1 MIKRIEVIEPVAI
14 TGRIIFTHRRA
25 QCVAPHL
32 QYPGL
37 GDITKVSVYENLI
50 VTVGKVAVA
59 RRLAGD
65 LSVASPGEI
74 TFGSVGTGT
83 DLPAIT
89 DTTLQTEFFRK
100 ILSVRTF
107 SSNVAILQMFMNSSE
122 GNANLREFGLFGEA
136 ASATPDSG
144 TLFNRVNI
152 TEDKTAAT
160 TLTIEAQITVG

>member
-1 MIKRIEVIEPVAI
+1 MSRIKPLEVVSLTGHI
-14 TGRIIFTHRRA
+14 TFIYRRVGA
-25 QCVAPHL
+25 RTSHL
-32 QYPGL
+32 QKPGV
-37 GDITKVSVYENLI
+37 GEIVRVSEYTNLI
-50 VTVGKVAVA
+50 VTTGKVAVA

-65 LSVASPGEI
+65 LSVANAGEI

-83 DLPAIT
+83 NVPAVA

-107 SSNVAILQMFMNSSE
+107 SSNKAILQMFMNSSE

-136 ASATPDSG
+136 ASAAADSG

-160 TLTIEAQITVG
+160 TLTIEAEITVG

>member
-1 MIKRIEVIEPVAI
+1 MIKRIEPIEAVSL
-14 TGRIIFTHRRA
+14 TGRLTFIYRRA
-25 QCVAPHL
+25 NVVAPHL
-32 QYPGL
+32 QIPGL
-37 GDITKVSVYENLI
+37 GAIVRVSEYTNLI
-50 VTVGKVAVA
+50 TTVGKIAVA

-65 LSVASPGEI
+65 LSVANPGEI
-74 TFGSVGTGT
+74 TFGAVGTGT
-83 DLPAIT
+83 DVPALG

-107 SSNVAILQMFMNSSE
+107 AANVAILQMFMNSSE
-122 GNANLREFGLFGEA
+122 GNANLREFGLFAEA

-160 TLTIEAQITVG
+160 TLTIEASITVG